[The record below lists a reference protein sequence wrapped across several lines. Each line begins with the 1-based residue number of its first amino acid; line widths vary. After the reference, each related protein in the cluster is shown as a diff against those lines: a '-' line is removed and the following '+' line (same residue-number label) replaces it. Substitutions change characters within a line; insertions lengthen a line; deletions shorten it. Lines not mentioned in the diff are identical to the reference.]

1 MTRTELLARVLADCY
16 CRLQP
21 SSIHGIGVFAI
32 RDIPRRT
39 NPFGTLKRYARP
51 GYVRITQDELRS
63 LPARLAG
70 MIRALFVPTDG
81 AMYLPTCGT
90 NIVYLIAYLN
100 HSTAPNLSSKDGFK
114 FVARRRIHAGEE
126 LTVDY
131 RTYGADQ
138 LIECAP
144 PRVPTPQAEQ
154 KKPTAARPRLTG
166 SGA

>member
-39 NPFGTLKRYARP
+39 NPFGTLERYARP
-51 GYVRITQDELRS
+51 GYVRITEQELRL
-63 LPARLAG
+63 LPVRLAG

-81 AMYLPTCGT
+81 TMFVPTCGT

-100 HSTAPNLSSKDGFK
+100 HSAAPNLSTEDGFN
-114 FVARRRIHAGEE
+114 FLARRKIRSGEE
-126 LTVDY
+126 LTRRLSDI
-131 RTYGADQ
+131 RRRSAN
-138 LIECAP
+138 
-144 PRVPTPQAEQ
+144 RVRA
-154 KKPTAARPRLTG
+154 AARPRRAG
-166 SGA
+166 SSA